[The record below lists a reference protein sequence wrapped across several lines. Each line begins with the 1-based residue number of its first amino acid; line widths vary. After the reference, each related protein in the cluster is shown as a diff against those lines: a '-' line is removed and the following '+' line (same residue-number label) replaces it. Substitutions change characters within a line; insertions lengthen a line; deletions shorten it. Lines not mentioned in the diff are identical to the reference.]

1 MTIKARLLC
10 GFSVMLA
17 LTAGVAASGWVSLS
31 GFAQRV
37 DTANAAQTLA
47 GRVGDLALTAERSL
61 HDSSGRGEQAVT
73 DGLARARAGLAA
85 VPGAEAMAR
94 GMDAFAQTR
103 TTYAAEQDRKARVQ
117 GEHLRLIE
125 DVQAAAAGSA
135 TRRRP
140 ALRRRAGRSR
150 TASRR

>member
-47 GRVGDLALTAERSL
+47 GRVGDLALAAERSL
-61 HDSSGRGEQAVT
+61 HDVSGQ
-73 DGLARARAGLAA
+73 
-85 VPGAEAMAR
+85 
-94 GMDAFAQTR
+94 
-103 TTYAAEQDRKARVQ
+103 
-117 GEHLRLIE
+117 
-125 DVQAAAAGSA
+125 GSA
-135 TRRRP
+135 P
-140 ALRRRAGRSR
+140 
-150 TASRR
+150 